1 MEDLEKIDRGIHHV
15 MEIIGFLI
23 QNMGSNDQIC

>member
-1 MEDLEKIDRGIHHV
+1 MEDLEKIDKGIHHI

-23 QNMGSNDQIC
+23 QNMGSNE